1 MNTKRENK
9 RDGRSIVLMFS
20 FMTDKTK
27 LILALMTDSVKSK
40 LFRTKK
46 QPSRVGFLRAPSP
59 TPLITPHA
67 FTQLLQC
74 K

>member
-27 LILALMTDSVKSK
+27 LILALMTDGLKYK
-40 LFRTKK
+40 LFRT
-46 QPSRVGFLRAPSP
+46 
-59 TPLITPHA
+59 
-67 FTQLLQC
+67 
-74 K
+74 